1 MADAI
6 AKLTDTA
13 TTDAATA
20 DLEAKMYGVEVDVLD
35 IIAKRLGK
43 VTKDTTYADIAQMVA
58 QDMPKIN
65 KLLEDAWITA
75 SEFIEQLYDEMAEL
89 NDEWAA
95 EYYEARGLTQA
106 KVTEDAA
113 LSAALKSGKF
123 TVENGIV
130 NLCNSSVAMIWVP
143 DPVTGDPK
151 GSLKPIA
158 EAYRSIVND
167 AVRAMAG
174 GETTKEKAVKDA
186 VSKLAQ
192 NGVIVRY
199 GSSGNR
205 ELYSAVRQNVEEGY
219 RTTMQSLRDEQGRKF
234 GADGVEVSA
243 HSMCAPDHQDI
254 QGKQFRT
261 ADFEREND
269 KLKRRIGTNNCRHM
283 TFPIIYGV
291 SSKTYTAED
300 RKEMIAAS
308 QKKVTYTDENGNKK
322 SCTAY
327 EFTQVQRQL
336 ETRIRK
342 LRAYAQL
349 SDSAGLDGSAYKK
362 EANALRRYYTTVS
375 NEAGVRTRAERTRI
389 DVG

>member
-20 DLEAKMYGVEVDVLD
+20 GLEAQMYGVEVDVLE
-35 IIAKRLGK
+35 IIAERLGK
-43 VTKDTTYADIAQMVA
+43 VTKDTSHSDVAQMVA
-58 QDMPKIN
+58 NDMPRIS
-65 KLLEDAWITA
+65 KLLDDAGITA
-75 SEFIEQLYDEMAEL
+75 SEFVEAMYDEMAEL

-130 NLCNSSVAMIWVP
+130 NLCNSSVAMIV
-143 DPVTGDPK
+143 DEDGAAR
-151 GSLKPIA
+151 PIA
-158 EAYRSIVND
+158 EAYRQAVND
-167 AVRAMAG
+167 VVRAMVG
-174 GETTKEKAVKDA
+174 GETTKAKAVQDA
-186 VSKLAQ
+186 VRALSNSGIRVQ
-192 NGVIVRY
+192 Y
-199 GSSGNR
+199 GSGRTR

-243 HSMCAPDHQDI
+243 HGQCAPDHQHV
-254 QGKQFRT
+254 QGKQYT
-261 ADFEREND
+261 NAQFERINA
-269 KLKRRIGTNNCRHM
+269 KLDRPIGKYGCRHM
-283 TFPIIYGV
+283 TFPVVLGV
-291 SSKTYTAED
+291 SSKTYTKAD
-300 RKEMIAAS
+300 RDEMIAAS
-308 QKKVTYTDENGNKK
+308 NKKVTYTDLDGKKK

-342 LRAYAQL
+342 LRTDARLLNAAKQS
-349 SDSAGLDGSAYKK
+349 SDDVDALIDSLTDHYKAISRQAK
-362 EANALRRYYTTVS
+362 
-375 NEAGVRTRAERTRI
+375 VRTRLERTGI
-389 DVG
+389 DAC